1 MLIIEVIG
9 QRDHPVVEALVAG
22 LVAADQQNGRAAR
35 IEGVEHPQ
43 RLPAALHAAAG
54 SMDKCMGVGFSQSCC
69 SKAQAKGLFAG
80 DDTSSVAQRW
90 DFLGKCKAGEGDKPK
105 KK

>member
-1 MLIIEVIG
+1 MRLLLIAVF
-9 QRDHPVVEALVAG
+9 ALTALSFVA
-22 LVAADQQNGRAAR
+22 
-35 IEGVEHPQ
+35 
-43 RLPAALHAAAG
+43 PAYAAG
-54 SMDKCMGVGFSQSCC
+54 SMDKCMGVGFSSSCC

-80 DDTSSVAQRW
+80 DDSSSVAQRW

>member
-1 MLIIEVIG
+1 MRVLFIAAF
-9 QRDHPVVEALVAG
+9 VVTASSFVA
-22 LVAADQQNGRAAR
+22 
-35 IEGVEHPQ
+35 
-43 RLPAALHAAAG
+43 PAYAAG
-54 SMDKCMGVGFSQSCC
+54 SMDKCMGVGFSSSCC

-80 DDTSSVAQRW
+80 DDSSSVAQRW